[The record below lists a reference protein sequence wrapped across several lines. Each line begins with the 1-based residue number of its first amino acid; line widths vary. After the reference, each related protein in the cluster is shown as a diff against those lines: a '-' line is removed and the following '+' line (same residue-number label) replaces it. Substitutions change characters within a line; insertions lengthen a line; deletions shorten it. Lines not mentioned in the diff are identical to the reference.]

1 MLYEPINIRTETHMQ
16 KMQKMFKINNYLW
29 TYMRV
34 LQWM

>member
-1 MLYEPINIRTETHMQ
+1 MSYESHKYYNGNLYANIKKML
-16 KMQKMFKINNYLW
+16 KINNYLW